1 MWRDL
6 LVPLV
11 GAIVTSWLA
20 MIVAL
25 VVIRPKGN
33 LLRESLRILP
43 DLVRL
48 LKNLTT
54 DSTLP
59 RGVRVRL
66 GLLMVYLALPID
78 LIPDFI
84 PVLGYADDAIVVVA
98 VLRSVVRKVGLE
110 PLRGQWMGTPDG
122 FAALCRLA
130 GLQTQPGLDIASSQ
144 ST

>member
-1 MWRDL
+1 MWRDAL
-6 LVPLV
+6 ISLAGALV
-11 GAIVTSWLA
+11 ASWLA
-20 MIVAL
+20 LIVAL

-33 LLRESLRILP
+33 LLHESLRILP

-66 GLLMVYLALPID
+66 GLLMAYLALPID

-84 PVLGYADDAIVVVA
+84 PILGYADDAIVVVA

-110 PLRGQWMGTPDG
+110 PLRRQWAGTPDG

-130 GLQTQPGLDIASSQ
+130 GLQAQSGLDIASS
-144 ST
+144 

>member
-1 MWRDL
+1 MWRDVL
-6 LVPLV
+6 MSLA
-11 GAIVTSWLA
+11 GAVVASWLA
-20 MIVAL
+20 LIVAL

-54 DSTLP
+54 DPTLP

-66 GLLMVYLALPID
+66 GLLMAYLALPID

-84 PVLGYADDAIVVVA
+84 PVLGFADDAIVVVA
-98 VLRSVVRKVGLE
+98 VLRSVVRRVGLE
-110 PLRGQWMGTPDG
+110 PLRGQWTGTPDG

-130 GLQTQPGLDIASSQ
+130 GLQSQPGRDIAQSQ
-144 ST
+144 

>member
-6 LVPLV
+6 LIGLA
-11 GAIVTSWLA
+11 GAVILTWLA
-20 MIVAL
+20 LFVAL
-25 VVIRPKGN
+25 IVVRPKGN
-33 LLRESLRILP
+33 LLREALRILP

-48 LKNLTT
+48 LRNLST

-59 RGVRVRL
+59 RGVRIRL
-66 GLLMVYLALPID
+66 VLLMVYLALPID

-98 VLRSVVRKVGLE
+98 VLRSVVRRVGLE
-110 PLRGQWMGTPDG
+110 PLRGHWPGTPDG

-130 GLQTQPGLDIASSQ
+130 TLKPQPA
-144 ST
+144 

>member
-1 MWRDL
+1 MWRDVL
-6 LVPLV
+6 ISLAGALV
-11 GAIVTSWLA
+11 ASWLSL
-20 MIVAL
+20 IVAL

-66 GLLMVYLALPID
+66 GLLMAYLALPVD

-84 PVLGYADDAIVVVA
+84 PVVGYADDAIVVVA

-110 PLRGQWMGTPDG
+110 SLRMQWTGTPDG

-130 GLQTQPGLDIASSQ
+130 GLQSQPGLDIASS
-144 ST
+144 